1 MLAVSSYKI
10 TFAVVLITSI
20 NIPWSQIDHGMLKGS
35 DHGTQSTMVKKTL
48 NLRHVRIV
56 GECFMI
62 LRSGFPAEEI
72 NFQAW
77 YKWTWQLFN
86 TYMGT
91 WNTMVNH
98 GFLNA
103 WRITAQTF
111 LTTESAIKHSQCNFG
126 NVIRKPSFSVNN
138 WLRSLCTL
146 SRLFTLN

>member
-20 NIPWSQIDHGMLKGS
+20 NIPRSQIDHGTMVFHCRPWSTMVDDDMTMLADHGMLKGS

-72 NFQAW
+72 NFQA
-77 YKWTWQLFN
+77 
-86 TYMGT
+86 
-91 WNTMVNH
+91 
-98 GFLNA
+98 
-103 WRITAQTF
+103 
-111 LTTESAIKHSQCNFG
+111 
-126 NVIRKPSFSVNN
+126 
-138 WLRSLCTL
+138 
-146 SRLFTLN
+146 